1 MLPNWSFNCLHS
13 FVFSECFSVFVFN
26 KFLLSGM
33 LKDDLTW
40 DKRGASDIKSTTAL
54 VEDQSLIP
62 STHIG

>member
-1 MLPNWSFNCLHS
+1 
-13 FVFSECFSVFVFN
+13 
-26 KFLLSGM
+26 M